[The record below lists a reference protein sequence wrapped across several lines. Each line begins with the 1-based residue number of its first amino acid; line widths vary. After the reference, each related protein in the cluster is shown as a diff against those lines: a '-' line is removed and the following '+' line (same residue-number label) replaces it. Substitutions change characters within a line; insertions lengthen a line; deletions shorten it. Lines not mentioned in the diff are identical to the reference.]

1 VDVAVEAGMIRRP
14 EALRP
19 LLQWPLSGRLAL
31 VTSVCTFLGLL
42 LTVQMAVW
50 HYAQGHEVSWPD
62 LLASRMTFWLAWIPG
77 AMLVFPLARKYR
89 LARGNLQRT
98 LPAHLVGMLAVAAL
112 VGFGSSAAQMGLDQ
126 LTGAVAEPGM
136 TPADYL
142 YCRTLYRSFDAVV
155 WYWVFVACFYTFDYA
170 NKYRGKRERTAALE
184 GQLAQA
190 RLRMLTMQLH
200 PHFFFNALNSVVA
213 LIRKD
218 PEAAERLVV
227 EFSHLVRLA
236 LNSTGKSEVTLKEE
250 LDFIGLYLAVEQ
262 ARFQDRLVVKT
273 LIDTET
279 LDAVV
284 PNMILQPLVEN
295 AIKYAVAPR
304 REGGRVELRSWT
316 DGRRVYLRVRD
327 DGPGLPKTGP
337 TREGVG
343 LANTRARL
351 REFYGEAARLDLR
364 NAAGGGLAATLMLPL
379 RTTGESLEVDEAG
392 GCDDEDANAAGGRRT
407 ARA

>member
-1 VDVAVEAGMIRRP
+1 VAVEAGVLRRP
-14 EALRP
+14 ERLRSV
-19 LLQWPLSGRLAL
+19 LLGSWLNRLVLLTA
-31 VTSVCTFLGLL
+31 VCAFIGLL

-50 HYAQGHEVSWPD
+50 NHVQGDRVSWPD
-62 LLASRMTFWLAWIPG
+62 LLASRMTFWLAWVPG
-77 AMLVFPLARKYR
+77 AMLVFPLTSRYR
-89 LARGNLQRT
+89 LARGTLRRT
-98 LPAHLVGMLAVAAL
+98 LPAHLVGMIVVAVL
-112 VGFGSSAAQMGLDQ
+112 VGLGSSLAQMGLESA
-126 LTGAVAEPGM
+126 TGTLGAPGM
-136 TPADYL
+136 SPLDYL
-142 YCRTLYRSFDAVV
+142 YCRTLYRTFDAAI
-155 WYWVFVACFYTFDYA
+155 WYWVFAACFYTFDYA
-170 NKYRGKRERTAALE
+170 HLNRTKRERMSALE

-218 PEAAERLVV
+218 PDAAERLVV

-236 LNSTGKSEVTLKEE
+236 LNSTGKSEVTLKDE

-262 ARFQDRLVVKT
+262 ARFQERLVVT
-273 LIDTET
+273 TMIDSET
-279 LDAVV
+279 LDATV

-337 TREGVG
+337 AREGVG

-351 REFYGEAARLDLR
+351 RELYGEAARLDLR
-364 NAAGGGLAATLMLPL
+364 NAAGGGLAATLMLPR
-379 RTTGESLEVDEAG
+379 RTRDEILEADETGG
-392 GCDDEDANAAGGRRT
+392 HDDEDPNAAD
-407 ARA
+407 

>member
-1 VDVAVEAGMIRRP
+1 
-14 EALRP
+14 
-19 LLQWPLSGRLAL
+19 
-31 VTSVCTFLGLL
+31 
-42 LTVQMAVW
+42 
-50 HYAQGHEVSWPD
+50 
-62 LLASRMTFWLAWIPG
+62 
-77 AMLVFPLARKYR
+77 
-89 LARGNLQRT
+89 
-98 LPAHLVGMLAVAAL
+98 
-112 VGFGSSAAQMGLDQ
+112 
-126 LTGAVAEPGM
+126 
-136 TPADYL
+136 
-142 YCRTLYRSFDAVV
+142 
-155 WYWVFVACFYTFDYA
+155 
-170 NKYRGKRERTAALE
+170 
-184 GQLAQA
+184 
-190 RLRMLTMQLH
+190 
-200 PHFFFNALNSVVA
+200 
-213 LIRKD
+213 
-218 PEAAERLVV
+218 
-227 EFSHLVRLA
+227 
-236 LNSTGKSEVTLKEE
+236 
-250 LDFIGLYLAVEQ
+250 
-262 ARFQDRLVVKT
+262 VKT

>member
-1 VDVAVEAGMIRRP
+1 MAVEAGVLRRP
-14 EALRP
+14 EIMRSALTGS
-19 LLQWPLSGRLAL
+19 WTGRLGL
-31 VTSVCTFLGLL
+31 VAAVCTFVGLL
-42 LTVQMAVW
+42 LTVQLAVW
-50 HYAQGHEVSWPD
+50 DYAQGNAVSWPD
-62 LLASRMTFWLAWIPG
+62 LLAARMTFWLAWIPG
-77 AMLVFPLARKYR
+77 AMLVFQFARKYR

-98 LPAHLVGMLAVAAL
+98 IPAHLLGMGLIAVMVGLS
-112 VGFGSSAAQMGLDQ
+112 SSAAQMGVDRLV
-126 LTGAVAEPGM
+126 GAVNASGLGPL
-136 TPADYL
+136 DYL
-142 YCRTLYRSFDAVV
+142 YCRTLFRTFDAAV
-155 WYWVFVACFYTFDYA
+155 WYWVFAACFYTFDYA
-170 NKYRGKRERTAALE
+170 NMYRSKRERTAALE

-218 PEAAERLVV
+218 PDAAERLVV

-236 LNSTGKSEVTLKEE
+236 LNSTGKSEVTLKDE

-262 ARFQDRLVVKT
+262 ARFQDRLVVTT
-273 LIDTET
+273 LIDAET

-327 DGPGLPKTGP
+327 DGPGVPRTGP
-337 TREGVG
+337 PREGVG

-351 REFYGEAARLDLR
+351 RELYGEGARLDLR

-379 RTTGESLEVDEAG
+379 RTTGESLEIDEAG
-392 GCDDEDANAAGGRRT
+392 GRDDEDSDVAGGGRA

>member
-1 VDVAVEAGMIRRP
+1 MAVDAGVLRRP
-14 EALRP
+14 EVLRP
-19 LLQWPLSGRLAL
+19 LLLGSWTGRLAL
-31 VTSVCTFLGLL
+31 LVALCTFIGLL

-50 HYAQGHEVSWPD
+50 HHVQGNQVSWPD
-62 LLASRMTFWLAWIPG
+62 LLASRMTFWLAWVPG
-77 AMLVFPLARKYR
+77 AMLVFPLARRYR
-89 LARGNLQRT
+89 FARGTLRRT
-98 LPAHLVGMLAVAAL
+98 LPAHLIGMLTVAAL
-112 VGFGSSAAQMGLDQ
+112 VGFGSSLAQMGVDR
-126 LTGAVAEPGM
+126 LTGSVGAPGM
-136 TPADYL
+136 APLDYL
-142 YCRTLYRSFDAVV
+142 YCRTLYRTFDAAI
-155 WYWVFVACFYTFDYA
+155 WYWVFAACFYTFDYA
-170 NKYRGKRERTAALE
+170 SLYRTKREHTTALE

-218 PEAAERLVV
+218 PDAAERLVV

-236 LNSTGKSEVTLKEE
+236 LNSTGRSEVTLKDE

-262 ARFQDRLVVKT
+262 ARFQDRLVVTT

-316 DGRRVYLRVRD
+316 DGRRVYVRVRD
-327 DGPGLPKTGP
+327 DGPGMPKTGP
-337 TREGVG
+337 PREGVG

-351 REFYGEAARLDLR
+351 AELYGEAARLDLR
-364 NAAGGGLAATLMLPL
+364 NAAGGGVAATLMLPL
-379 RTTGESLEVDEAG
+379 RTTGESLEVDEMG
-392 GCDDEDANAAGGRRT
+392 GRDDEDSNVVGGGRA